1 MVHKFDILMRKID
14 EISMKN
20 FLTLSGKSGREF
32 TMLSTTLDSFDSS
45 IDVKSLI
52 RKNEVSKN
60 WLENFYWLNWR
71 ENL

>member
-1 MVHKFDILMRKID
+1 MRKID

-45 IDVKSLI
+45 IDIKSLI
-52 RKNEVSKN
+52 RKNEV
-60 WLENFYWLNWR
+60 
-71 ENL
+71 